1 MRAFAF
7 AAGLFA
13 IAAIATPI
21 PKKDSEPCDENAP
34 PCMTY
39 DQASVVANNFRES
52 IVNYSN
58 ASTIEHFAVDFV
70 DYSSSVNTLIDSGCT
85 SPQPVRRR
93 WKFLLCS
100 PG

>member
-13 IAAIATPI
+13 VSAIAAPAT
-21 PKKDSEPCDENAP
+21 KKEPCDDDAP

-58 ASTIEHFAVDFV
+58 ASTIEHFTVDFV
-70 DYSSSVNTLIDSGCT
+70 DYSSSVNTLIDNGCT
-85 SPQPVRRR
+85 TPQPV
-93 WKFLLCS
+93 CS
-100 PG
+100 ILHLSSLYHPC